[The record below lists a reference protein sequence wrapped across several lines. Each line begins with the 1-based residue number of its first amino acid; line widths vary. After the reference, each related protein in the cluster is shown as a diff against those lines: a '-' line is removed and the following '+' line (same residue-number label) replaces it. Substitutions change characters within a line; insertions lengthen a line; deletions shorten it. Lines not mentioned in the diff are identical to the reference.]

1 MLSRDPYSDLV
12 ANAFMLHEIM
22 LDRNIGSM
30 DVMLITKFSPNLM
43 LITEIRFLRV
53 KCQASLSSPR
63 AGTITTLNIWGRSD
77 MRTIITTRTC
87 SLLCICALLLA
98 VTSTVANAQARIG
111 TANSVQP
118 EASGSVAGT
127 LSAGSGV
134 HANETVRTGSSGK
147 AGLQFNDQ
155 SNLSIGS
162 SSQVRL
168 DKFVYDPNKGT
179 GTTVIEATRGTFRF
193 TTAAQGQVKI
203 KTPYGTLGTRG

>member
-1 MLSRDPYSDLV
+1 
-12 ANAFMLHEIM
+12 
-22 LDRNIGSM
+22 
-30 DVMLITKFSPNLM
+30 MLITG
-43 LITEIRFLRV
+43 IRFF
-53 KCQASLSSPR
+53 PR
-63 AGTITTLNIWGRSD
+63 QVSVITFFAQGWGYHRAKHLGRSA

-134 HANETVRTGSSGK
+134 HANETVRTASSGK

-155 SNLSIGS
+155 SNLIVGPS
-162 SSQVRL
+162 SEVRL